1 MVWNITKKQNSEQN
15 CVKEFWCFLLKIKH
29 FFANHFGEKWSIKYF
44 RLCPGNKKNC
54 LFWEKKKAN
63 KSHISWL
70 SSFSENAQKLDFLQ
84 RGGISKIAPTPAWGH
99 FFCHFFGFFDFAYSL
114 KMIKMTKLVPL
125 LLKKKKPALTSHFNL
140 RSLWKEIN
148 QQCQNRF

>member
-84 RGGISKIAPTPAWGH
+84 RGGGDFENCPHAGVGALFLPFFWIFWLCLFPENDQNDQIGPT
-99 FFCHFFGFFDFAYSL
+99 
-114 KMIKMTKLVPL
+114 TVE
-125 LLKKKKPALTSHFNL
+125 KKKTSSDL
-140 RSLWKEIN
+140 SL
-148 QQCQNRF
+148 